1 MGQIQK
7 EITSKIPL
15 PKLMK
20 TKNFLYSIER
30 LGERMKK
37 NNDGEIAESMVWSG
51 NIKKMKALKQGC
63 FLHLDLGNFT
73 F

>member
-1 MGQIQK
+1 
-7 EITSKIPL
+7 
-15 PKLMK
+15 MK

-37 NNDGEIAESMVWSG
+37 NNGGEIAESMVWSG